1 MTEVVVRRMSRLF
14 DDEGYMVDSRMWN
27 EEIAGEIAKRQFGME
42 LTEAH
47 WTCIRI
53 VRQYYEKW
61 SSLPMVKTIRDD
73 AGITAEKFE
82 SLFKR
87 GTSSARGV
95 LCKISGLPRLLCI
108 AAGC

>member
-1 MTEVVVRRMSRLF
+1 LSALVVKRMSSLF
-14 DDEGYMVDSRMWN
+14 DEEGYVVDPRMWN
-27 EEIAGEIAKRQFGME
+27 EEIAGEIAKRQFGIE

-53 VRQYYEKW
+53 ARQYYEKW
-61 SSLPMVKTIRDD
+61 SSLPMVKTIREE

-82 SLFKR
+82 SLFKK

-95 LCKISGLPRLLCI
+95 LCKISGLPRLLCL

>member
-1 MTEVVVRRMSRLF
+1 MSRLI
-14 DDEGYMVDSRMWN
+14 DDEGYLLDSSTWN
-27 EEIAGEIAKRQFGME
+27 EEIAREIAKRQFGIE

-53 VRQYYEKW
+53 ARAYYEKW
-61 SSLPMVKTIRDD
+61 SSLPMVKTIREE
-73 AGITAEKFE
+73 AGLTAEEFE
-82 SLFKR
+82 RLFRR

-95 LCKISGLPRLLCI
+95 LCKISGLPKMLCI

>member
-1 MTEVVVRRMSRLF
+1 LTEVVVRHMSSLF

-27 EEIAGEIAKRQFGME
+27 EEIAEEIAKRQFRIE